1 MFRFTIRDVL
11 WLMVV
16 VAMGATWFAD
26 RRLAERE
33 KQALLIERDAAVA
46 NEHRIAE
53 VKAREMAGALISQ
66 PGRQARTNES
76 KWHRAPIA
84 P

>member
-16 VAMGATWFAD
+16 VAMGATWIAD
-26 RRLAERE
+26 RRLAEQE
-33 KQALLIERDAAVA
+33 KQAVLMERDAAVA

-53 VKAREMAGALISQ
+53 LKAREMAGALISQ
-66 PGRQARTNES
+66 PGPRARTNERE
-76 KWHRAPIA
+76 WHRAPIS